1 MFGFVKEIC
10 SIAGVPYEEISN
22 NIKIYWLK
30 NTLVIN
36 NFKKVLSY
44 TGDMVVVS
52 SSNNRLNIEGK
63 DIKISQFSKD
73 ELILNGKFEKV
84 YFDKVEK

>member
-1 MFGFVKEIC
+1 MFGFV
-10 SIAGVPYEEISN
+10 EEVC
-22 NIKIYWLK
+22 NIVGLPFEDVSKNVKIYWLR
-30 NTLVIN
+30 NTLVIQ

-44 TGDMVVVS
+44 SSEGVS
-52 SSNNRLNIEGK
+52 MSTKDNRLNIEGN

-73 ELILNGKFEKV
+73 ELILKGKFEKV